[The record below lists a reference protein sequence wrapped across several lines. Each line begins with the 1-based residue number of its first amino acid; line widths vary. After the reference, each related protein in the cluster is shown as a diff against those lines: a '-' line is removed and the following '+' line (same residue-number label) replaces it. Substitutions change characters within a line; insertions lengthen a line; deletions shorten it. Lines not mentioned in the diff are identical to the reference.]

1 MTRVHQVCAA
11 VLIIA
16 IALSSC
22 VSRSAAQLSVF
33 DPVNYQQNLLSATR
47 ALEQINNQVRQLQ
60 AQAQM
65 LSRMDQNLMRL
76 GGTISPDLQRT
87 LTAIQSQLQQ
97 GNGIALSL
105 QTTQS
110 AYDRLFPREV
120 AATLSSDTVLRNA
133 QLRWQEQYASLQRAA
148 LLQGQIGDGI
158 DVDTRLL
165 GLVMDRSRLANGA
178 LEVAQAGNELTG
190 LSVKQ
195 ALTLQSLIAAQHRAD
210 TLARARDVASED
222 EARQRFKTFLG
233 SGSAYSAGR

>member
-1 MTRVHQVCAA
+1 MKHVHRICVA
-11 VLIIA
+11 VPVIA

-22 VSRSAAQLSVF
+22 VSRSAAQLTVF

-65 LSRMDQNLMRL
+65 LSRMDQNLVRL

-97 GNGIALSL
+97 GGGIALSL
-105 QTTQS
+105 QATQS
-110 AYDRLFPREV
+110 AYERLFPREFS
-120 AATLSSDTVLRNA
+120 TSLTSDAVLRSA
-133 QLRWQEQYASLQRAA
+133 QQRWEEQYASLRRAA

-158 DVDTRLL
+158 ESDSRLL
-165 GLVMDRSRLANGA
+165 SQAMDRSRMANGA
-178 LEVAQAGNELTG
+178 LEVAQAGNELVG

-195 ALTLQSLIAAQHRAD
+195 ALTLQSLLAAQHRAD
-210 TLARARDVASED
+210 TLTRARDVVSEE

-233 SGSAYSAGR
+233 NGSAYSR